1 MFSVHL
7 QGATTVGGGVSVATC
22 LSLTRAKIRKCNC
35 LIYGPVLGRL
45 CDGVHLCLRP
55 ALSGET
61 GYKHA
66 CCTAFKHHRGPNH
79 RDGLNTSYAE
89 RLVRASAIV
98 GFRLAAV
105 GEVRLGICIQLN
117 TPPVYLLTFNVLTA
131 CVHAHFQTRFFF
143 FLAGTVPTRC
153 IRLYTVYCTNTV
165 DGPLS
170 ANSYTQSLRATV
182 GKLGTMSRACLFT
195 EFMMLQWNVHRG
207 IDHDE
212 KQAFNVN
219 IRA

>member
-131 CVHAHFQTRFFF
+131 CVHAHFQTRFF
-143 FLAGTVPTRC
+143 LSRRDRRDVHDCTPCTVRT
-153 IRLYTVYCTNTV
+153 LWM
-165 DGPLS
+165 GPLV
-170 ANSYTQSLRATV
+170 AQTRTL
-182 GKLGTMSRACLFT
+182 KACAQPL
-195 EFMMLQWNVHRG
+195 
-207 IDHDE
+207 
-212 KQAFNVN
+212 VN
-219 IRA
+219 WAQCHVRVCLPNL

>member
-1 MFSVHL
+1 MLYRL
-7 QGATTVGGGVSVATC
+7 QTSSRPKSSGRSQHKLRREVG
-22 LSLTRAKIRKCNC
+22 TRQR
-35 LIYGPVLGRL
+35 
-45 CDGVHLCLRP
+45 H
-55 ALSGET
+55 
-61 GYKHA
+61 
-66 CCTAFKHHRGPNH
+66 CCQR
-79 RDGLNTSYAE
+79 
-89 RLVRASAIV
+89 
-98 GFRLAAV
+98 FRFAAV